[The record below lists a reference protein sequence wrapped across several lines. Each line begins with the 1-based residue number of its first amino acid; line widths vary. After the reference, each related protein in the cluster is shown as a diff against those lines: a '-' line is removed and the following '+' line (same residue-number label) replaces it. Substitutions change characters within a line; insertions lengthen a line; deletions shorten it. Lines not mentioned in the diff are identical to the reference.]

1 MNPLHL
7 FYITNIRIMQD
18 ITNGRCGWCGTD
30 ELYVKYHD
38 QEWGKL
44 VTDDKTLFEF
54 LLVYFI
60 IVIFNNNRKY
70 MYFNLNRIIYFNIFF
85 MVNLLKVKT
94 IRNFINVVKIGIVLF
109 KYWADRSNL
118 FVYRIPVC

>member
-1 MNPLHL
+1 MAIQTSLGSL
-7 FYITNIRIMQD
+7 
-18 ITNGRCGWCGTD
+18 
-30 ELYVKYHD
+30 
-38 QEWGKL
+38 
-44 VTDDKTLFEF
+44 

-70 MYFNLNRIIYFNIFF
+70 MYFDLNRIIYFNIF

-109 KYWADRSNL
+109 KYWADRSNI
-118 FVYRIPVC
+118 FVYRIPVY

>member
-1 MNPLHL
+1 MV
-7 FYITNIRIMQD
+7 
-18 ITNGRCGWCGTD
+18 
-30 ELYVKYHD
+30 VKML
-38 QEWGKL
+38 KL
-44 VTDDKTLFEF
+44 NM
-54 LLVYFI
+54 YFI

-70 MYFNLNRIIYFNIFF
+70 MYFDLNRIIYFNIFF

>member
-1 MNPLHL
+1 MAIQTSLGSL
-7 FYITNIRIMQD
+7 F
-18 ITNGRCGWCGTD
+18 
-30 ELYVKYHD
+30 K
-38 QEWGKL
+38 
-44 VTDDKTLFEF
+44 
-54 LLVYFI
+54 VYFI

-70 MYFNLNRIIYFNIFF
+70 MYFDLNRIIYFNIFF

>member
-1 MNPLHL
+1 MAIQTSLGSL
-7 FYITNIRIMQD
+7 SS
-18 ITNGRCGWCGTD
+18 
-30 ELYVKYHD
+30 L
-38 QEWGKL
+38 
-44 VTDDKTLFEF
+44 
-54 LLVYFI
+54 YFI

-70 MYFNLNRIIYFNIFF
+70 MYFDLNRIIYFNIFF

>member
-1 MNPLHL
+1 M
-7 FYITNIRIMQD
+7 
-18 ITNGRCGWCGTD
+18 
-30 ELYVKYHD
+30 
-38 QEWGKL
+38 
-44 VTDDKTLFEF
+44 
-54 LLVYFI
+54 YFI

-70 MYFNLNRIIYFNIFF
+70 MYFDLNRIIYFNIFF

-118 FVYRIPVC
+118 FVYRIPVY

>member
-1 MNPLHL
+1 MAIQTSLGSL
-7 FYITNIRIMQD
+7 YI
-18 ITNGRCGWCGTD
+18 
-30 ELYVKYHD
+30 L
-38 QEWGKL
+38 
-44 VTDDKTLFEF
+44 
-54 LLVYFI
+54 YFI

-70 MYFNLNRIIYFNIFF
+70 MYFDLNRIIYFNIFF

-118 FVYRIPVC
+118 FVYRIPVY